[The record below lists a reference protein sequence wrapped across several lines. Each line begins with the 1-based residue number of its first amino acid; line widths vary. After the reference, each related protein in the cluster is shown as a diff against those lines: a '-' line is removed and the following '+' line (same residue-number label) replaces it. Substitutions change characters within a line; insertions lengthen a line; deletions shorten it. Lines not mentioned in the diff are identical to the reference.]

1 MCKSCENSFPNAG
14 GNLPRRRFL
23 ALLGAALST
32 PLALRAAEKGR
43 PPKPQNVISADDALN
58 RLMLGNSRYVNGAS
72 RRHNF
77 TTQRPA
83 LTKGQNPF
91 AAILSCA
98 DSRVGPEYAFD
109 AGLGDLFVCRVAG
122 NFANDDVIA
131 SFEYAVSALGTP
143 LIFVLGHQACG
154 AVDATIKQIKNGAS
168 FPGRIPSLTEALT
181 PAVSSASDE
190 PGDLLTNAI
199 KRNVLLTVQK
209 LQTTEPILSQAVSD
223 KKLKIVGG
231 IYNLHTGRVDLATS
245 PLAGSPVSNDLS

>member
-1 MCKSCENSFPNAG
+1 MANS
-14 GNLPRRRFL
+14 
-23 ALLGAALST
+23 
-32 PLALRAAEKGR
+32 
-43 PPKPQNVISADDALN
+43 
-58 RLMLGNSRYVNGAS
+58 
-72 RRHNF
+72 
-77 TTQRPA
+77 
-83 LTKGQNPF
+83 QNPF

-98 DSRVGPEYAFD
+98 DSRIGPEYAFD
-109 AGLGDLFVCRVAG
+109 TGLGDLFVCRVAG

-154 AVDATIKQIKNGAS
+154 AVDATIKQIRNGTS

-181 PAVSSASDE
+181 PAVSSASQE

-209 LQTTEPILSQAVSD
+209 LQTTGPILSQAVSE

-231 IYNLHTGRVDLATS
+231 IYNFHTGKVDLAS
-245 PLAGSPVSNDLS
+245 S